1 MGEDHGA
8 RVAPGVA
15 PWRYALQGPRRE
27 SRGRYRALE
36 VDPQNWFFRVLSDRY
51 YLMRRVEQRCSN
63 RGIVADQRPPSQ
75 HGEGPI
81 ESPARMG
88 TQDQPNPS
96 VEIDLPYHPA
106 WRKRWRSKSKP
117 ARPYIWR
124 FSSFTCWTDYTNRHT
139 PYLGRY
145 SRCACAF
152 SDHSPEPGKLAPATS
167 GGQTEGSTMSRATR
181 KRHLPASA
189 SPSLS

>member
-1 MGEDHGA
+1 MRFSRTFGDGLRTVLTGRHA
-8 RVAPGVA
+8 
-15 PWRYALQGPRRE
+15 ALRCQAAL
-27 SRGRYRALE
+27 STRAL
-36 VDPQNWFFRVLSDRY
+36 NS
-51 YLMRRVEQRCSN
+51 
-63 RGIVADQRPPSQ
+63 
-75 HGEGPI
+75 
-81 ESPARMG
+81 
-88 TQDQPNPS
+88 
-96 VEIDLPYHPA
+96 
-106 WRKRWRSKSKP
+106 SKP
-117 ARPYIWR
+117 ALPYICR
-124 FSSFTCWTDYTNRHT
+124 LIVFTCWTDYTNRHT